1 MSVPTR
7 PETASSPV
15 LLPSP
20 DLAPSLSDDELLQR
34 RDSRWIDHWEPED
47 PQFWE
52 AVGRRTAKRNL
63 IFSILSEHVGFSV
76 WVIWSVMVLFM
87 PEPVWGFS
95 VTDKFLLTTTP
106 ALLGSLVRLPY
117 TFAIAKFGG
126 RNWTV
131 VSAALLLVPAV
142 LALFLL
148 EPGVSFGTLL
158 VVTAIAG
165 VGGGNFASSMANIN
179 NFYPQHL
186 KGRALGLNAGGGN
199 LGVAVVQIIGA
210 LVLFSNGPTTDPR
223 VMLYIYIPLVLLC
236 TALAWTQMDNL
247 TMAKND
253 KGALRSVAKHKHTA
267 IISFL
272 YIGTFGSFIGFGFAF
287 GQVLAAAGA
296 ERPIYYVW
304 LGALAGSLIRP
315 VGGMLADRY
324 KGSTVSFWN
333 FIAMIVAAVV
343 VAFAADSGS
352 IPLLAISFTV
362 LFMLTGLGNG
372 SVYKMIPAIFYA
384 ESLRGAAGSQT
395 RTAQQDRRLAS
406 ALVGLAGAVGAFGG
420 VLVQVAFRQSFLSYG
435 NGSAAYLAFIA
446 FYVACAV
453 VTYAVYMRPRA
464 GRLEGV

>member
-1 MSVPTR
+1 MSSDGAATVIGELE
-7 PETASSPV
+7 ETA
-15 LLPSP
+15 
-20 DLAPSLSDDELLQR
+20 AELRQ
-34 RDSRWIDHWEPED
+34 
-47 PQFWE
+47 
-52 AVGRRTAKRNL
+52 
-63 IFSILSEHVGFSV
+63 
-76 WVIWSVMVLFM
+76 
-87 PEPVWGFS
+87 
-95 VTDKFLLTTTP
+95 TDKFLLTTTP
-106 ALLGSLVRLPY
+106 ALLGSFVRLPY

-142 LALFLL
+142 VALFLL
-148 EPGVSFGTLL
+148 EPGVSLGTLL

-210 LVLFSNGPTTDPR
+210 LVLFANGPTTDPR
-223 VMLYIYIPLVLLC
+223 VMLWIYIPLVLLC

-247 TMAKND
+247 SVAKND
-253 KGALRSVAKHKHTA
+253 KGALREVARHKHTA

-272 YIGTFGSFIGFGFAF
+272 YIGAFGSFIGFGFAF
-287 GQVLAAAGA
+287 GQVLAATGA

-315 VGGMLADRY
+315 VGGMMADHWR
-324 KGSTVSFWN
+324 GSVVSFWT
-333 FIAMIVAAVV
+333 FIAMTVAAVLV
-343 VAFAADSGS
+343 LLAADSGS
-352 IPLLAISFTV
+352 IPLLAVSFTV

-372 SVYKMIPAIFYA
+372 SVYKMIPAIFHA
-384 ESLRGAAGSQT
+384 ESLRGDAGT

-420 VLVQVAFRQSFLSYG
+420 VLVQVAFRQSFLSFG

-453 VTYAVYMRPRA
+453 VTWAVYLRRPAEARA
-464 GRLEGV
+464 TSLAGAGI